1 MSSTL
6 FEFKN
11 VYQVF
16 NEQEAALQDISFSIK
31 KGKKIALLGNNGAGK
46 STLLLHLNGILKP
59 TKGSVFFKEKEL
71 SYTRSTLQELRKL
84 VGLVLQN
91 PDSQLFSSIVEED
104 IMFGLRNLGCSK
116 LEIQTRTDDI
126 MEKTGITYL
135 KGKPTH
141 FLSQG
146 QKKKVALAGV
156 LVMNPEVLLLDEPT
170 AQLDPI
176 STQSMIEL
184 LNEFHEQGKTI
195 VLSTH
200 DVDFAYEWAD
210 EIMII
215 SNGCLLFQGCPYDA
229 FQNEERLQRSQLRKP
244 WMLEVYDELIKPI
257 NSVFVPMNQD
267 QLFSLLRTL
276 LKNENP
282 FIHSKRIVGGR
293 FQ

>member
-1 MSSTL
+1 MSSTI

-16 NEQEAALQDISFSIK
+16 NEQEAALSDVSFSIK
-31 KGKKIALLGNNGAGK
+31 KGKKVALLGNNGAGK

-59 TKGSVFFKEKEL
+59 TNGSIFFKEEEL
-71 SYTRSTLQELRKL
+71 SYTRSTLKELRKL

-91 PDSQLFSSIVEED
+91 PDSQIFSSLVEED
-104 IMFGLRNLGCSK
+104 IMFGLRNLGCSRFESK
-116 LEIQTRTDDI
+116 TRTDDI
-126 MEKTGITYL
+126 MEKTGITCL

-156 LVMNPEVLLLDEPT
+156 LVMEPEVLLLDEPT

-176 STQSMIEL
+176 STQSMIQL
-184 LNEFHEQGKTI
+184 LNEFHEQGQTT

-215 SNGCLLFQGCPYDA
+215 SNGCLLFHGCPYDA
-229 FQNEERLQRSQLRKP
+229 FQNQENLRRSQLRKP
-244 WMLEVYDELIKPI
+244 WLLEVYDEIIKPL
-257 NSVFVPMNQD
+257 NSVFVPKNQD
-267 QLFSLLRTL
+267 ELFSLLRTTM
-276 LKNENP
+276 KGENP
-282 FIHSKRIVGGR
+282 FIHSKKAVGGR